1 MKIEIEMPDSVVAIS
16 LTFTTWNN
24 DAEKQL
30 GMGISLINPRDE
42 KIHLLNDGTVI
53 KIKEKGET

>member
-1 MKIEIEMPDSVVAIS
+1 MPDSVVAIS